1 MYCQNCGEKII
12 EIEGARFCRRCG
24 RPVETQRKNKQTTQ
38 RDVTQQKPRNEVNQR
53 ANIRQQETAELQ
65 KMIRYF
71 SQKSDQYREYD
82 RLAYIMNPTNRNAPI
97 SLLIWGIICGFAGIA
112 LWSLS
117 LSAKEYYTFTL
128 RVTAIF
134 LLLGCAVL
142 MGMYFVYSKSR
153 KKEYEKNSV
162 RFEELSN
169 ELYRHYQN
177 YGYCLV
183 SAEYTN
189 PENLKAILQTIESG
203 RADTIKEAINI
214 LVEDAHRNNMQ
225 NYAAQTAASSA
236 AAARGATVSAVFS
249 AANFFKRR

>member
-12 EIEGARFCRRCG
+12 EIDGARFCRRCG
-24 RPVETQRKNKQTTQ
+24 QPVEMQSNNKQTTQ
-38 RDVTQQKPRNEVNQR
+38 YDVTQQKHRNEVNQR
-53 ANIRQQETAELQ
+53 ANVRQQETAELQ

-71 SQKSDQYREYD
+71 SQKSEQYREYD
-82 RLAYIMNPTNRNAPI
+82 RLAYRMIPKNRNAPT
-97 SLLIWGIICGFAGIA
+97 SFLIWG
-112 LWSLS
+112 L
-117 LSAKEYYTFTL
+117 
-128 RVTAIF
+128 V
-134 LLLGCAVL
+134 CAVIGSIL
-142 MGMYFVYSKSR
+142 FSVFSGTDVYNYYAMYALIPLLFACCFGLIVTYIILSIIR
-153 KKEYEKNSV
+153 KKEYEKNKA

-169 ELYRHYQN
+169 ELYQHYQK

-189 PENLKAILQTIESG
+189 PENLKAIMQTIESG

-249 AANFFKRR
+249 AANFFKRK

>member
-12 EIEGARFCRRCG
+12 EIDGARFCRRCG
-24 RPVETQRKNKQTTQ
+24 QPVEMQSNNKQTTQ
-38 RDVTQQKPRNEVNQR
+38 YDVTQQKHRNEVNQR

-71 SQKSDQYREYD
+71 SQKSEQYREYD
-82 RLAYIMNPTNRNAPI
+82 RLTYRMNPKNRNAPT
-97 SLLIWGIICGFAGIA
+97 SFLIGGVI
-112 LWSLS
+112 
-117 LSAKEYYTFTL
+117 
-128 RVTAIF
+128 
-134 LLLGCAVL
+134 CAV
-142 MGMYFVYSKSR
+142 MGYILFAAFSGTDAYDYYAMFALIPLLFVCCFGLIVAYIILSIIR
-153 KKEYEKNSV
+153 KKEYEKNRV

-169 ELYRHYQN
+169 DLYQHYQN

-214 LVEDAHRNNMQ
+214 LVEDAHRNDMQ